1 MANEYAIK
9 MWDDYAKEVGGKT
22 VDGKPLPA
30 WEELP
35 EAEQR
40 SWQAMATRVVDR
52 AERLEKAI
60 AKARSVAR
68 AARENKDG

>member
-1 MANEYAIK
+1 MTNELAIK
-9 MWDDYAKEVGGKT
+9 MWNDYVKQEGGKT
-22 VDGKPLPA
+22 SDGEPLPT

-35 EAEQR
+35 EEEQR

-60 AKARSVAR
+60 AKARSAAR
-68 AARENKDG
+68 AAREENE